1 MVIFIY
7 IYIYIYNVTHALEEQ
22 SLLWKIM
29 NVEFFLQDIKREF
42 IFRVA
47 KSVGFLLSK
56 ESKRTE
62 GIKMKIYIHSWS
74 SKRPCN
80 EISAFIRDPRKLLS
94 LLTCDTEKSE
104 TQKRVFI
111 RTPACWSCNLGHLA
125 SKTVRNSVV
134 FKPSSLGIL
143 LEQTEPRQE
152 RKKSSKRPKALQT

>member
-1 MVIFIY
+1 MKNNECRV
-7 IYIYIYNVTHALEEQ
+7 
-22 SLLWKIM
+22 
-29 NVEFFLQDIKREF
+29 FLQAIKRDF

-47 KSVGFLLSK
+47 KSVGFLLS
-56 ESKRTE
+56 EERKRTE
-62 GIKMKIYIHSWS
+62 GIKMKTYIHSWN
-74 SKRPCN
+74 SKSPYN

-111 RTPACWSCNLGHLA
+111 RTPACWPHNRGHPA
-125 SKTVRNSVV
+125 SKTGRNSVV
-134 FKPSSLGIL
+134 FKPPSLGIL